1 MKKRRI
7 RNKRKRI
14 YLVFAILSIMF
25 FYISIN
31 VLYGQTSSF
40 IYDEDIINNLP
51 NAERFVKNIKIS
63 TLSTNNNIV
72 VVEWEGIKD
81 NNLIYYL
88 YRSNSPIIGKSSLVD
103 SYVVDYIKATNDS
116 KSYSILDRP
125 ILSAKYYYAVV
136 SYVDD
141 LSFYSAKENVDMSAI
156 NFNGLSYNNQ
166 NNNIESQYNNI
177 DNNANNFQYSNTFI
191 TNIYTNTVFSTNN
204 VTNTYTLT
212 NIYSVTNIY
221 SFTNTITNRY
231 NITNNFSANT
241 SSGIKKNNN
250 SSGSSSGS
258 IEKYNSDYY
267 RALAEFK
274 KGNYS
279 SAASILE
286 PISKRNINKDMYYKI
301 NLLLGKSYKYMK
313 RKKNALDVFNRIK
326 NYNTQ
331 EVNFWINQVL
341 SDL

>member
-40 IYDEDIINNLP
+40 IYDEDIIDNLP

-63 TLSTNNNIV
+63 TSSTNNNIV

-116 KSYSILDRP
+116 KSYSIL
-125 ILSAKYYYAVV
+125 SAKYYYAVV

-141 LSFYSAKENVDMSAI
+141 LSFYSAKDNVDMAAI
-156 NFNGLSYNNQ
+156 NFNGLAYNNQ
-166 NNNIESQYNNI
+166 NNIEPQYNKTN
-177 DNNANNFQYSNTFI
+177 NNANTFI
-191 TNIYTNTVFSTNN
+191 TNIYTNTIFSTNN
-204 VTNTYTLT
+204 ITNTYTLT
-212 NIYSVTNIY
+212 NIYSVTNVY
-221 SFTNTITNRY
+221 SLTNTITNKY
-231 NITNNFSANT
+231 NITNTFSANT
-241 SSGIKKNNN
+241 SSDVKKNNN
-250 SSGSSSGS
+250 SGTSPLGS

-326 NYNTQ
+326 NYNAQ

>member
-7 RNKRKRI
+7 RNKRKRV
-14 YLVFAILSIMF
+14 YLLFAIVSIMF

-63 TLSTNNNIV
+63 ASSTNNNIV

-81 NNLIYYL
+81 DNLIYYL

-116 KSYSILDRP
+116 KSYFILDRP
-125 ILSAKYYYAVV
+125 ILSAQYYYAVV

-141 LSFYSAKENVDMSAI
+141 LSFYSAKENVDMAAI
-156 NFNGLSYNNQ
+156 NFNGLSYNSQ
-166 NNNIESQYNNI
+166 NNNAEPQYNKV
-177 DNNANNFQYSNTFI
+177 NNSNSFQYSNTFI
-191 TNIYTNTVFSTNN
+191 TNVYTNTIFSTNN
-204 VTNTYTLT
+204 ITNTYTLT
-212 NIYSVTNIY
+212 NIYSVTNVY
-221 SFTNTITNRY
+221 SLTNTITNKY
-231 NITNNFSANT
+231 NITNTFSAN
-241 SSGIKKNNN
+241 SSSANASKKNNT
-250 SSGSSSGS
+250 SSSGS
-258 IEKYNSDYY
+258 IERYSNDYY

-279 SAASILE
+279 LAASILE

-326 NYNTQ
+326 NYNAQ

>member
-63 TLSTNNNIV
+63 TSSTNNNIV

-141 LSFYSAKENVDMSAI
+141 LSFYSAKENVDMAAI

-221 SFTNTITNRY
+221 IWNW
-231 NITNNFSANT
+231 
-241 SSGIKKNNN
+241 K
-250 SSGSSSGS
+250 
-258 IEKYNSDYY
+258 
-267 RALAEFK
+267 
-274 KGNYS
+274 
-279 SAASILE
+279 IL
-286 PISKRNINKDMYYKI
+286 
-301 NLLLGKSYKYMK
+301 
-313 RKKNALDVFNRIK
+313 
-326 NYNTQ
+326 
-331 EVNFWINQVL
+331 
-341 SDL
+341 